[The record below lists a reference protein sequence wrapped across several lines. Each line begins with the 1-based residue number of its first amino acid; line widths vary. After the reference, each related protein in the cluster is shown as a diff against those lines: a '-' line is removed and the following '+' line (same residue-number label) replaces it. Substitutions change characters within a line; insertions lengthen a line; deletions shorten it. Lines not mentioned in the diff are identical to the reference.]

1 MRLNQSSLDTA
12 HQTGSPDRLPAP
24 PHVMSPT
31 LGKSSHTMRPAQ
43 LILLLALSP
52 IGSASSADPQDH
64 PSNTGV
70 TAETLAVIVNDA
82 DPQSREIARYYQTR
96 RKIPAANMI
105 HVSFAP
111 GSSVMSH
118 ATFRKIRAEVTART
132 PENVQAYALTWA
144 APYRVECM
152 SITTA
157 FAIGFDKT
165 FCSQNCSATRP
176 TPYFNSDSRAPFS
189 DHGIRP
195 TMALSGVSTS
205 EVKKL
210 IDRGL
215 AADGSSPRGTGY
227 LVSTGDK
234 ARNVRALSY
243 PTILQYLGEKL
254 SLQVVYADGIRN
266 RADVLFYF
274 TGIVKVNGL
283 ETVRFLPGAIADHLT
298 SSGGQLTDSD
308 QMSSLRWLEAG
319 ATGSYG
325 AVVEP
330 CNLSEKFPSPGIVI
344 KHYLQGETLIEAYWK
359 GVAMPG
365 EGIFIGEPL
374 AKPFERHSVSRNTR

>member
-1 MRLNQSSLDTA
+1 MRTTRLSLF
-12 HQTGSPDRLPAP
+12 L
-24 PHVMSPT
+24 T
-31 LGKSSHTMRPAQ
+31 L
-43 LILLLALSP
+43 LS
-52 IGSASSADPQDH
+52 IGNVFGADPQGRLTD
-64 PSNTGV
+64 TGV
-70 TAETLAVIVNDA
+70 TAETLAVIVNDN

-96 RKIPAANMI
+96 RHIPAANMI
-105 HVSFAP
+105 HVRFAP
-111 GSSVMSH
+111 GKPVMSQ
-118 ATFRKIRAEVTART
+118 AAFQKIKTEVTVQT
-132 PENVQAYALTWA
+132 PANVQAYALTWA
-144 APYRVECM
+144 APYRVDCM

-176 TPYFNSDSRAPFS
+176 TPYFNSDSRAPYT

-195 TMALSGVSTS
+195 TMALSGVSLD

-215 AADGSSPRGTGY
+215 ASDATFPRGTGY

-234 ARNVRALSY
+234 ARNVRAALY
-243 PTILQYLGEKL
+243 PTILQYLGGKL
-254 SLQVVYADGIRN
+254 NLQVVHADEIHN
-266 RADVLFYF
+266 RRDVLFYF
-274 TGIVKVNGL
+274 TGTVKVKDL
-283 ETVRFLPGAIADHLT
+283 ETIRFLPGAIADHLT
-298 SSGGQLTDSD
+298 STGGQLTDSG

-330 CNLSEKFPSPGIVI
+330 CNLPDKFPSPGIVI
-344 KHYLQGETLIEAYWK
+344 KHYLQGEPLIEAYWK

-365 EGIFIGEPL
+365 EGIYIGEPL
-374 AKPFERHSVSRNTR
+374 ARPFGKRPVISDTR